1 MNNLSTNN
9 KFKINIIFNNITI
22 SFYNQT
28 KKELESKISS
38 SSFQCHQNIH
48 PLYHLTAY
56 LIH

>member
-28 KKELESKISS
+28 KRTRVKNL
-38 SSFQCHQNIH
+38 
-48 PLYHLTAY
+48 
-56 LIH
+56 